1 MDQLEVGYQDGL
13 DSDDIGTII
22 IRVLEGNIVVRFWW
36 VLILLTEDVEGQV
49 LADVNDLH
57 FVNWFILWK
66 ADAIEVIDCSVV
78 EFGFVFDVHIY
89 IDELLFWE
97 KNFEF

>member
-1 MDQLEVGYQDGL
+1 MDQLEVSYQDGL

-22 IRVLEGNIVVRFWW
+22 IRVLEGNIVVRFWR
-36 VLILLTEDVEGQV
+36 VLILLTEDVKRQV

-57 FVNWFILWK
+57 FVNRFILWE
-66 ADAIEVIDCSVV
+66 ADAVEVIDCSVV

-89 IDELLFWE
+89 IDELFFWE
-97 KNFEF
+97 KDFEF